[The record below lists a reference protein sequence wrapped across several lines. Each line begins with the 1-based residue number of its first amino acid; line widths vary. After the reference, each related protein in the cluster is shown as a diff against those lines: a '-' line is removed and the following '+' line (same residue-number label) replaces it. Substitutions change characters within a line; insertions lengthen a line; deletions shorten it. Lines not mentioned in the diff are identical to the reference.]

1 VLNGIHDLPR
11 LDPQVALR
19 DLRLSAHPT
28 RVAPCAI
35 KCYRPLRLLAAVSF
49 EDGQPIQ
56 AVPARGQQAACPG
69 SPGRRRH
76 QLRLPFPAGGRPQQP
91 PQPEPHADQ

>member
-11 LDPQVALR
+11 LHPQVALR

-35 KCYRPLRLLAAVSF
+35 ECYN
-49 EDGQPIQ
+49 GQ
-56 AVPARGQQAACPG
+56 G
-69 SPGRRRH
+69 
-76 QLRLPFPAGGRPQQP
+76 L
-91 PQPEPHADQ
+91 

>member
-19 DLRLSAHPT
+19 DLRLSVHPT

-35 KCYRPLRLLAAVSF
+35 KCYRLRRSLAAVPF
-49 EDGQPIQ
+49 EDGQPIRQCPHVDSRQPVQ
-56 AVPARGQQAACPG
+56 AHRDADVISCCPI
-69 SPGRRRH
+69 PG
-76 QLRLPFPAGGRPQQP
+76 GVRPREP
-91 PQPEPHADQ
+91 P